1 MGRGVG
7 RGKTIL
13 FGEHFVVHG
22 APAIAAGIMNSA
34 VVDVRKAVKNN
45 IITKQKVVPELS
57 LDGIQKVLDAM
68 GVKEKYDVY
77 LD

>member
-7 RGKTIL
+7 RGKIIL

-34 VVDVRKAVKNN
+34 IVEIKKAERIHNN
-45 IITKQKVVPELS
+45 
-57 LDGIQKVLDAM
+57 
-68 GVKEKYDVY
+68 
-77 LD
+77 